1 MLNSLQNTLGQF
13 AKRQTWLKLSGVILA
28 TTLTLGGA
36 ATFLNAS
43 DHDDGEVDVKGRNLN
58 ITDVYAFREKDQ
70 NPNASS
76 DDLILVMNTNPRSV
90 ARQQYYFSTNARYE
104 FHIDSV
110 ANKDAKVAGQPD
122 MTLRFEFGAPNE
134 NQEQEVIVTAIRNGK
149 AKKRKAITTPLI
161 DKSPNVKDVRLGGEK
176 LTVFAGLR
184 EDPFFFDV
192 EQFFRVRAGAAG
204 IGPAVGFRD
213 PSKAV
218 DFTTGYN
225 VNTIAVRVPKKLLQG
240 RSGSDVFDIWT
251 TISTP
256 DADGK
261 YVQVERLARPAINE
275 GLVLTNDFLNALNS
289 VGPAFEAA
297 ALAGKQPAADI
308 AAPIVGEAKNTLR
321 ALGNSEERAN
331 ALLGAFLP
339 DVMRIDTSGPSG
351 YANDL
356 NALGSPVRG
365 RMIEDDVID
374 ITLSVLSD
382 GAVTTDNV
390 SYEGTPGNLAQGHQ
404 PLESTFPYLAL
415 PN

>member
-1 MLNSLQNTLGQF
+1 MLKSLQTALGQLP
-13 AKRQTWLKLSGVILA
+13 KRQTWLKISGVFLA

-36 ATFLNAS
+36 TTLINAS

-70 NPNASS
+70 NPNASE
-76 DDLILVMNTNPRSV
+76 DDLILVMNTNPRSL

-110 ANKDAKVAGQPD
+110 ANKDANVTGQPD
-122 MTLRFEFGAPNE
+122 MTLRFEFGAPNN
-134 NQEQEVIVTAIRNGK
+134 NQEQEVTVTAISNGK
-149 AKKRKAITTPLI
+149 ARKAQAITTPLL
-161 DKSPNVKDVRLGGEK
+161 DSSPNVKNVRLGSETLGI
-176 LTVFAGLR
+176 FAGLR

-204 IGPAVGFRD
+204 IGPAVGFRE
-213 PSKAV
+213 PSEAV

-240 RSGSDVFDIWT
+240 RTQSNVFDIWT

-256 DADGK
+256 DADGN
-261 YVQVERLARPAINE
+261 YVQVERLARPGINE

-289 VGPAFEAA
+289 VGPDFEAA
-297 ALAGKQPAADI
+297 ALAGQQPAADI
-308 AAPIVGEAKNTLR
+308 AGPIVGEAKNTLL
-321 ALGNSEERAN
+321 ALGNSEERAD

-356 NALGSPVRG
+356 NAAGSPVRG
-365 RMIEDDVID
+365 RMLEDDVID
-374 ITLSVLSD
+374 ITLNVLSN
-382 GAVTTDNV
+382 GAITTDNV
-390 SYEGTPGNLAQGHQ
+390 SYEGAPGNPAQGHQ
-404 PLESTFPYLAL
+404 PLKSAFPYLAS